1 MKGFITAQRVEQYKQ
16 SPVNAGETRQ
26 REAGQDEAGQGENQ
40 VGVCESYDALVLTV
54 VSGVGGMENG
64 IGGVRDGALAS
75 RRAVEV
81 VRKAIAGERPN
92 DEAQIWAERVGGI
105 DRMLSR
111 DRKMGEAHV
120 VVVGVTPGRYN
131 RVIGASVG
139 ECEAW
144 IIAPANVPHETATQ
158 NLTHR
163 QARRPLAGSGAALP
177 VAFETNWPDGT
188 LLLATKDLFKH
199 ASRSQI
205 IDAARHDDL
214 EQAAQHLVS
223 LARPSSDQQQ
233 NNFALLLC
241 RRESKPEE
249 GGAGGG
255 LLKTVGKLWN
265 WGKK

>member
-1 MKGFITAQRVEQYKQ
+1 MKGFITAQRVEQYQQ
-16 SPVNAGETRQ
+16 SPANESETEQDETRQ
-26 REAGQDEAGQGENQ
+26 GADQ

-64 IGGVRDGALAS
+64 IGGVRDGVLAS
-75 RRAVEV
+75 CRAVEV
-81 VRKAIAGERPN
+81 VRKAITGERPN
-92 DEAQIWAERVGGI
+92 DEAQVWAERVGGI
-105 DRMLSR
+105 DRILSR
-111 DRKMGEAHV
+111 DRKMGEANV

-144 IIAPANVPHETATQ
+144 IIAPANVPHDAAVQ

-163 QARRPLAGSGAALP
+163 QARRPLVGSGAALP

-188 LLLATKDLFKH
+188 LLLATSGLFKH

-205 IDAARHDDL
+205 IDAARRDDL
-214 EQAAQHLVS
+214 EQAAQRLAA

-233 NNFALLLC
+233 NNLTLLLC
-241 RRESKPEE
+241 RRESRPEE